1 MGVNMR
7 NPFAISLSVVKNQYE
22 PKTYGAFDAEI
33 NELILYYNNVK
44 SLKVLITTI
53 IHEYQHSLQPIKTKY
68 EVYSKKYGYWKNPL
82 EVEARNAEKKYF
94 KEVLAYLNKTN
105 KK

>member
-1 MGVNMR
+1 
-7 NPFAISLSVVKNQYE
+7 
-22 PKTYGAFDAEI
+22 
-33 NELILYYNNVK
+33 
-44 SLKVLITTI
+44 
-53 IHEYQHSLQPIKTKY
+53 
-68 EVYSKKYGYWKNPL
+68 L